1 MIFPYSGSGCLSE
14 YLLLGHMKR
23 TAFDLNSYNM
33 KLYPGEN
40 ELCLDF
46 EVHPQ
51 NGWAFQ
57 GKTRVGTAHD
67 SAEL

>member
-1 MIFPYSGSGCLSE
+1 
-14 YLLLGHMKR
+14 MKR

-33 KLYPGEN
+33 KLYPGEI

-46 EVHPQ
+46 EVHPR